1 MLQETL
7 TQQKG
12 LPMNHYTHSFDK
24 FPSSVPKYV
33 LAPEVK
39 RLDNALNALPILLQQ
54 AEYTLEQISEICDLS
69 LTELRYG
76 NWESLF
82 TYIRNLEKSLETAN
96 KRIKIQD
103 EKMRDL
109 VICVETTSQNIVKLY
124 REISNRTSSG

>member
-1 MLQETL
+1 
-7 TQQKG
+7 
-12 LPMNHYTHSFDK
+12 MNNYTHSFDK
-24 FPSSVPKYV
+24 FPSSVPKHL
-33 LAPEVK
+33 LAPEIK
-39 RLDNALNALPILLQQ
+39 RLDNALNVLPVLLQQ
-54 AEYTLEQISEICDLS
+54 SEFTLEHISEICNLS

-82 TYIRNLEKSLETAN
+82 KYIRDLEKSLETAN
-96 KRIKIQD
+96 KKIQIQN